1 MRSGLAVLS
10 ILLAGL
16 PHAAGVA
23 AADPGIRITAPADG
37 ATLDAMDQAR
47 LVYEVTPGPGADHV
61 HVYVDGKE
69 VGILRRLKGEYTLE
83 TLQAGKREICIK
95 TVNKAHVP
103 TGLEQCIQ
111 VTVD

>member
-1 MRSGLAVLS
+1 MSFRTMIVPA
-10 ILLAGL
+10 LLAGL
-16 PHAAGVA
+16 LQAGGA
-23 AADPGIRITAPADG
+23 AAQQPSITIASPADG
-37 ATLDAMDQAR
+37 ATLDAMAQTR
-47 LVYEVTPGPGADHV
+47 LVYEVTPGPGGDHV

-69 VGILRRLKGEYTLE
+69 VGILRSLKGEYTLE

-103 TGLEQCIQ
+103 TGLQRCIQ

>member
-1 MRSGLAVLS
+1 MRSGLAVVS

-16 PHAAGVA
+16 PHAAGVG